1 MDRLRAG
8 AVSGLLSS
16 MADVVLGRS
25 CAGCDA
31 PGIALC
37 QECRHA
43 LRARPRLRRSVDL
56 GDIEGGLHLP
66 VACAL
71 EYRGAVRQVL
81 YRFKDHRIPH
91 LARPLAPALAASIAF
106 AAEHAG
112 IECAR
117 TTLVV
122 MPTRRSTAKRRGFD
136 PLGSVVA
143 GAIREQRVA
152 GVRTPLVDIRRAGT
166 SKTLGVWERQ
176 LATAGAFAVRGHARG
191 HARGRSRSH
200 SRGSGLLPDGPVILV
215 DDIVTTGATARE
227 AAATLIVA
235 GVHVVAV
242 ATIAGTP

>member
-1 MDRLRAG
+1 MDRLRTG

-16 MADVVLGRS
+16 VADVVLGRS
-25 CAGCDA
+25 CAGCDE

-37 QECRHA
+37 EECRRA

-66 VACAL
+66 VACSL

-91 LARPLAPALAASIAF
+91 LARPLAPALAASIGF

-112 IECAR
+112 VECTD

-143 GAIREQRVA
+143 AAIGEQPVA
-152 GVRTPLVDIRRAGT
+152 DVSTPLVDTRRAGT
-166 SKTLGVWERQ
+166 SKALGVWERQ
-176 LATAGAFAVRGHARG
+176 LATAGAFSVRGPVRG
-191 HARGRSRSH
+191 PVRGQRRGRGR
-200 SRGSGLLPDGPVILV
+200 LPNGPVILV